1 MKEIILES
9 SPSFILL
16 CIAVALGYAFL
27 LYKSK
32 NPWGKLLN
40 WFLFGL
46 RAVLT
51 FILAF
56 FLLGPIVRQVNN
68 VFEKPVVVLLQDNS
82 LSVKE
87 TTDSITRNLVAGQL
101 ESLRSSL
108 EERGY
113 ESVISNFGGD
123 GVDNLY
129 QAQTTNVHESLRNI
143 SIRYEGR
150 SLEGVVLVSDG
161 IYNSGLSPVYGHY
174 NFPVYTVGIGD
185 TTPRADLMI
194 KNLVYNKIAYQGNKF
209 PLRAEVS
216 VKGFPNENVS
226 VSLSHKGNTIDRKTR
241 VTTGDGVIAFE
252 FEPLASEK
260 GIQRWDI
267 QVELKAGER
276 NVKNNRATVFIEVV
290 EGRKKILLASPSP
303 HPDIKAL
310 RTVIEQNSNFEFI
323 VHVPGVEDAQ
333 AQNLQPENIDLA
345 IFHQIPDTRGRTR
358 ELFQRFAKSRTSL
371 LMILGQ
377 SSDLNLITQQQMPLA
392 FEQVPRQ
399 FDEVTPVISTTFS
412 NFIISSEA
420 ITEFATFPPVQV
432 HFGKLQVPATA
443 TPLLNQKV
451 GSLIT
456 EKPLLYVYPEEFRK
470 VAIMLGEGLWR
481 WRLHEYSRTEKA
493 VAFDEVFGKLIQYM
507 STSDDKRKFKSY
519 TVQQQFTDTEPVI
532 FESQVYNDIYEPV
545 YGNTIDIELTNEQG
559 RKTSYRYITSPG
571 NSRYPIG
578 GLNEGVYRY
587 RSSTSLNGQTEV
599 ESGQFIVVTQQL
611 ELQSLTADFG
621 LLRKLAQESGGK
633 FYAAS
638 QWEYLQ
644 QNLIQKEAHNI
655 IRSEERYDS
664 LINLKWI
671 FFLILLL
678 VSVEWFLRKY
688 YGSY

>member
-1 MKEIILES
+1 
-9 SPSFILL
+9 
-16 CIAVALGYAFL
+16 
-27 LYKSK
+27 
-32 NPWGKLLN
+32 
-40 WFLFGL
+40 
-46 RAVLT
+46 
-51 FILAF
+51 
-56 FLLGPIVRQVNN
+56 
-68 VFEKPVVVLLQDNS
+68 
-82 LSVKE
+82 
-87 TTDSITRNLVAGQL
+87 
-101 ESLRSSL
+101 
-108 EERGY
+108 
-113 ESVISNFGGD
+113 
-123 GVDNLY
+123 
-129 QAQTTNVHESLRNI
+129 
-143 SIRYEGR
+143 
-150 SLEGVVLVSDG
+150 
-161 IYNSGLSPVYGHY
+161 
-174 NFPVYTVGIGD
+174 
-185 TTPRADLMI
+185 
-194 KNLVYNKIAYQGNKF
+194 
-209 PLRAEVS
+209 
-216 VKGFPNENVS
+216 
-226 VSLSHKGNTIDRKTR
+226 LSHKGNTIDRKTR

-323 VHVPGVEDAQ
+323 VHVPGVEDAP

-377 SSDLNLITQQQMPLA
+377 SSDLNQITQQQMPLA